1 MARNTVRVEPRHA
14 DNSPC
19 HHAVKPSGRPRDPQS
34 PCTGRT
40 AYAVVCSEHGDV
52 GAPHHLR
59 VLADPAATAHRQEHR
74 ATR

>member
-1 MARNTVRVEPRHA
+1 M
-14 DNSPC
+14 
-19 HHAVKPSGRPRDPQS
+19 VKPSGQPRDPQS
-34 PCTGRT
+34 PCTGRI

-59 VLADPAATAHRQEHR
+59 ALADPAATAHRQEHH